1 MIQMNLFTK
10 QKETHR
16 LRKGT
21 HGCQGEV
28 IVRVFGK
35 VIYTVLHLKWITQ
48 KIKNKMDNP
57 QRPIVQPME
66 LYLLLDL
73 SSLVLLAE

>member
-1 MIQMNLFTK
+1 MDNPK
-10 QKETHR
+10 NK
-16 LRKGT
+16 
-21 HGCQGEV
+21 
-28 IVRVFGK
+28 
-35 VIYTVLHLKWITQ
+35 

-73 SSLVLLAE
+73 SSLVLLAEWLPFQNSGCISQARKAH

>member
-1 MIQMNLFTK
+1 MNLFTK

-21 HGCQGEV
+21 HGCQGEG

-35 VIYTVLHLKWITQ
+35 VIYTLLHLKWIT
-48 KIKNKMDNP
+48 NKDLLYNK
-57 QRPIVQPME
+57 E
-66 LYLLLDL
+66 LLY
-73 SSLVLLAE
+73 ST